1 MRRWLIVLFLIAS
14 SLSGGFA
21 SARAQDNA
29 FPAMPLDELGLPE
42 VLVSTDGATLSAPT
56 SVEAGRVFLQV
67 ENDSDGASVAVE
79 FYRAPQGTSAADLI
93 PGFQDAAA
101 LDQPPPDFYDMLIA
115 GGVTAEAGGRGQAV
129 IDLPAGSWIAA
140 AFVYGNGADALLTQ
154 AVEVTGEIGDPDDP
168 DADID
173 LNFEDFSF
181 DLEERVPAADQV
193 WELENDGE
201 QPHFISIYSYPG
213 ELTEAAVNAALFD
226 AYGTAPD
233 PVDPAATP
241 IDLGALVEV
250 GGSGTMSAGTEAWLQ
265 LDLPKGTYLALCQ
278 VADRESG
285 LPHAALGQFVIFTVE

>member
-1 MRRWLIVLFLIAS
+1 MRRWLIVFLLITS
-14 SLSGGFA
+14 SLSGGIA
-21 SARAQDNA
+21 PARAQNGA
-29 FPAMPLDELGLPE
+29 FPAMPLEELGLPE
-42 VLVSTDGATLSAPT
+42 LIVATDGATLSAP
-56 SVEAGRVFLQV
+56 SALDAGRYFLQV
-67 ENDSDGASVAVE
+67 ENDAAASVAVE
-79 FYRAPQGTSAADLI
+79 FYRAPEGASAVDLI

-115 GGVTAEAGGRGQAV
+115 GGVTAEAGSRGQAV
-129 IDLPAGSWIAA
+129 IDLPAGSWIVAA
-140 AFVYGNGADALLTQ
+140 YLYGNGADGLIAQ
-154 AVEVTGEIGDPDDP
+154 AVDVTGDIGDPDDP
-168 DADID
+168 DSDID

-201 QPHFISIYSYPG
+201 QPHFIAIYSYPG
-213 ELTEAAVNAALFD
+213 ELTEASVNAAVFA
-226 AYGTAPD
+226 AYGTAPE
-233 PVDPAATP
+233 PVDPGVTP

-285 LPHAALGQFVIFTVE
+285 LPHAALGQFLIFSVE

>member
-1 MRRWLIVLFLIAS
+1 MRRCLVAFLLFTSL
-14 SLSGGFA
+14 LSGAA
-21 SARAQDNA
+21 SVGAQDDA

-42 VLVSTDGATLSAPT
+42 IEVSTDGATLSAPA
-56 SVEAGRVFLQV
+56 SLDAGRYFLQV
-67 ENDSDGASVAVE
+67 ENNSEGASVAVE
-79 FYRAPQGTSAADLI
+79 FYQAPSGASAADLI

-115 GGVTAEAGGRGQAV
+115 GGVTAEAGAHGQAV
-129 IDLPAGSWIAA
+129 IDLPAGSWIVA

-201 QPHFISIYSYPG
+201 QPHFIAIYSYPG
-213 ELTEAAVNAALFD
+213 ELTEAAVNSALFN
-226 AYGTAPD
+226 AYGTSPE
-233 PVDPAATP
+233 PVDPTVTP
-241 IDLGALVEV
+241 IDLGALVEM

-278 VADRESG
+278 VTDRESG
-285 LPHAALGQFVIFTVE
+285 LPHAALGQYVIFSVE

>member
-1 MRRWLIVLFLIAS
+1 MHRWLLVLLLLC
-14 SLSGGFA
+14 SLFAGGA
-21 SARAQDNA
+21 VARAGDDA

-42 VLVSTDGATLSAPT
+42 VVVSTDGATLSAPG
-56 SVEAGRVFLQV
+56 SLDAGRYFLQV
-67 ENDSDGASVAVE
+67 DNDSEAASVAVE
-79 FYRAPQGTSAADLI
+79 LYRAPEGASAADLI

-101 LDQPPPDFYDMLIA
+101 LDQPPPDFYDMVIA

-140 AFVYGNGADALLTQ
+140 AFVYGNGADGLITQ
-154 AVEVTGEIGDPDDP
+154 AVEVTGDIGDPDDP
-168 DADID
+168 DSDID
-173 LNFEDFSF
+173 LNFEDFAF
-181 DLEERVPAADQV
+181 DMDERVPAGDQV

-201 QPHFISIYSYPG
+201 QPHFISIYSYGG

-226 AYGTAPD
+226 AYGTAPQ
-233 PVDPAATP
+233 PVDPNVTP
-241 IDLGALVEV
+241 IDLDALVEV

-265 LDLPKGTYLALCQ
+265 LDLPTGRYLALCQ

>member
-1 MRRWLIVLFLIAS
+1 MRRWLFSFLLLGS
-14 SLSGGFA
+14 VFGGFA
-21 SARAQDNA
+21 TVGAQDNA
-29 FPAMPLDELGLPE
+29 FPAMPLAELGLPE
-42 VLVSTDGATLSAPT
+42 LVVSTNGATLTAPAAL
-56 SVEAGRVFLQV
+56 EAGRYFLQV
-67 ENDSDGASVAVE
+67 DNNGAASAAVE
-79 FYRAPQGTSAADLI
+79 FYRAPEGASAVDLI

-115 GGVTAEAGGRGQAV
+115 GGVTAEGGGHGQAV

-140 AFVYGNGADALLTQ
+140 AFVYGNGADGLLTQ

-213 ELTEAAVNAALFD
+213 ELTEAAVNAALFA
-226 AYGTAPD
+226 AYGSAPQ
-233 PVDPAATP
+233 PVDAGVTP

-285 LPHAALGQFVIFTVE
+285 LPHAALGQFLIFAVE